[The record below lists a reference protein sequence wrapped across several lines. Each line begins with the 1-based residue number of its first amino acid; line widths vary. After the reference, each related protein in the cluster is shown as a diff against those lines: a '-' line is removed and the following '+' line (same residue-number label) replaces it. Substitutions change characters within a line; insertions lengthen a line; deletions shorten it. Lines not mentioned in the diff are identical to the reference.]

1 MFAYSD
7 TFTWSQWC
15 HCSPYVFRLPLCDG
29 INLGK
34 NLVKNTRL
42 CLVFF
47 TRFLPR
53 LIPSHSGS
61 INFETVICKS
71 MNWNEKT
78 LFQDTF

>member
-1 MFAYSD
+1 MAIVTQLAYSD
-7 TFTWSQWC
+7 TFAWSQWC
-15 HCSPYVFRLPLCDG
+15 HCSPYVFILPLCDG

-42 CLVFF
+42 RLVFF

-61 INFETVICKS
+61 INFETVI
-71 MNWNEKT
+71 
-78 LFQDTF
+78 